1 MNPESPVQR
10 IRHQWFSLGGRTVV
24 VALSVIAPMRAVVAQ
39 DALSASSAVHVRDT
53 YLTDLDT
60 LHAKI
65 MALANAIP
73 GDKYSWRP
81 APGVRSVSEALMHI
95 ASEWSFYAPRSIGGK
110 EPADFGVPRE
120 KLAALE
126 KITAKSDVIDQLEK
140 AWMYGR
146 AQVAAADPS
155 QLTGKYKPWGV
166 TLDQAAFAMTDDLH
180 EHLGQ
185 LIAYARSIGVKPPW
199 SK

>member
-1 MNPESPVQR
+1 
-10 IRHQWFSLGGRTVV
+10 LAA
-24 VALSVIAPMRAVVAQ
+24 VAPARGVGAQ
-39 DALSASSAVHVRDT
+39 DALNAASAAHVRDT

-73 GDKYSWRP
+73 ADKYSWRP
-81 APGVRSVSEALMHI
+81 AAGVRSVSEALMHI
-95 ASEWSFYAPRSIGGK
+95 ASEFSFYTPRSIGGK
-110 EPADFGVPRE
+110 EPADFGTPRE

-126 KITAKSDVIDQLEK
+126 KITGKSEVIDQLEK
-140 AWMYGR
+140 AWVYGR

-155 QLTGKYKPWGV
+155 HLTGKYKPWGT
-166 TLDQAAFAMTDDLH
+166 TLDEAAFAMTDDLH